1 MASHS
6 IEIQTRADFLA
17 DLPIYEDEKPYYLHA
32 SDSASDRLDQ
42 IKITNVEWDTRPVTV
57 RSMRDNTNVGL
68 DKTGF
73 TYWKHESQYLP
84 HRGMNEEKVEK
95 YRTEGEE
102 LLRSVFDADFVRCYD
117 FKMRKN
123 APMTLENFDPNDP
136 LLVEQA
142 AVGAHVGT
150 LYLSKYSQ
158 PLAHGLRYHPGHCT
172 SPS

>member
-57 RSMRDNTNVGL
+57 RSMRDNTNIGL

-117 FKMRKN
+117 FKSK
-123 APMTLENFDPNDP
+123 
-136 LLVEQA
+136 LLSGLMV
-142 AVGAHVGT
+142 
-150 LYLSKYSQ
+150 SQ
-158 PLAHGLRYHPGHCT
+158 KDVKALNV
-172 SPS
+172 